1 MRAFAVNDMR
11 IVNQYAGLRTG
22 EGSFVSHFVLSEEF
36 YNELLKHSVP
46 FNERAIVA
54 LKDSAT
60 KLDLYTWLAYRLPR
74 IPQGTEVR
82 LSWQDLA
89 KHLGNQ
95 SSTMTKFRQSVRAA
109 WEEVSGVYQQARHSV
124 DLSDLI
130 IKLRHAEKPIKG
142 MLLVQAEQEKAKK
155 TVPSLIEEAGMLR
168 LYSSGKTGESSK
180 PIRFPATGSL
190 EFSEPELYR
199 IGRDYGSNNSVS
211 IMADAFRRALG
222 GQIDTLEKVRRALES
237 AV

>member
-1 MRAFAVNDMR
+1 M
-11 IVNQYAGLRTG
+11 
-22 EGSFVSHFVLSEEF
+22 SHFVLSEEF
-36 YNELLKHSVP
+36 YNELLKHSVL

-74 IPQGTEVR
+74 IPKGTEVR
-82 LSWQDLA
+82 LSWHDLA

-142 MLLVQAEQEKAKK
+142 MLLVQANEKKARNEAI
-155 TVPSLIEEAGMLR
+155 SLVEEAGMLR
-168 LYSSGKTGESSK
+168 LYSSEKPAPDIKSLKFPKAAHSSL
-180 PIRFPATGSL
+180 PNLSCIASGA
-190 EFSEPELYR
+190 
-199 IGRDYGSNNSVS
+199 IS
-211 IMADAFRRALG
+211 I
-222 GQIDTLEKVRRALES
+222 Q
-237 AV
+237 